1 MDSPLLAD
9 QRRALILAEVARTGA
24 VRIADLVDQLSV
36 SEMTVRRDI
45 TTLDSQGLLAR
56 VHGGAIAHEGSA
68 SEPAFAEKASRASE
82 AKIAIADAVAAL
94 VEPGASLGLTAGTTT
109 MQVARALTS
118 LPHVGTLSVL
128 TNSIP
133 AGELLGMTPRGPAV
147 VLTGG
152 EPTPSAALVGPLA
165 VAACRDF
172 HLDLL
177 VLGVSGMS
185 REAGLTTPNLVES
198 QTLAAFVGA
207 ASRVIVAA
215 DSSKWGTAALRTL
228 ARWDAVDVL
237 VTDSALPSEA
247 IDHLRD
253 LDVEVIL
260 APPTS

>member
-1 MDSPLLAD
+1 M
-9 QRRALILAEVARTGA
+9 
-24 VRIADLVDQLSV
+24 
-36 SEMTVRRDI
+36 
-45 TTLDSQGLLAR
+45 
-56 VHGGAIAHEGSA
+56 IAHEGSA

-118 LPHVGTLSVL
+118 LPHAGTLSVL